1 MKPLEIYGEN
11 PNMNVNFQVYRR
23 SIRDA
28 VKPIK
33 LFVNGTG
40 RLSPCRLSQNAE
52 FPEKR
57 GIFTTLIS

>member
-1 MKPLEIYGEN
+1 
-11 PNMNVNFQVYRR
+11 MNVNFQVYRR